1 MSGLAFERCR
11 QRGRLGVKGPR
22 AAEWLAAQGIAVP
35 GTPNTWAHSRDDA
48 DSDALLVA
56 RLGESEF
63 FLEADGGGD
72 RLPRLSTSLNQ
83 RPPGV
88 YPVLREDWAFT
99 LSGEGVHELLA
110 QVCSFNFAGLNVEPR
125 PVIMTLMMGVS
136 VLVVP
141 QGTGERGY
149 RIWCD
154 PSFGPFFTEALAG
167 VATRAPSTMHEPH

>member
-1 MSGLAFERCR
+1 MSALNFERCLQKDR
-11 QRGRLGVKGPR
+11 RGLKGPR
-22 AAEWLAAQGIAVP
+22 AVEWLAAQGIAVP
-35 GTPNTWAHSRDDA
+35 AAPNTWSHSRNDG

-63 FLEADGGGD
+63 FLEADRSGA
-72 RLPRLSTSLNQ
+72 LLTRLSTSLLR

-99 LSGEGVHELLA
+99 LSAEGVHEVLA
-110 QVCSFNFAGLNVEPR
+110 QVCSYNFAALNVDSR
-125 PVIMTLMMGVS
+125 PVIMTLMMGAS

-141 QGTGERGY
+141 QVTGELGY

-154 PSFGPFFTEALAG
+154 PSFGRYFAQALAG
-167 VATRAPSTMHEPH
+167 VVNECGGRCFDAL